1 MQADHR
7 HLEQML
13 QRYLRDDLSKDEV
26 REMLEYIVQHP
37 ALAAEL
43 LNEDRSHVFSEKL
56 LHLPDLPESASKR
69 MYERLTTEIRSR
81 EQAQEEDAMVTTPVR
96 QLHYRWR
103 WVAAIVVPGM
113 IIAAYFWQSGNHKI
127 NPPTEQVSVIKDVAP
142 GQNGA
147 ILTLADGSNVILDS
161 AGNQQIAG
169 QGNVQIT
176 NRNGQLTYNAGH
188 NGTEETIYNTLRTPA
203 ARQYKLILPDGSKA
217 WLNAGSSIRY
227 PTAFKGRN
235 REVETTGEVYFEV
248 AHNAFNPFRV
258 KTGSIVIEDIGTAF
272 NINAYGDEPA
282 IKTTL
287 VEGSI
292 RLLTGSNNK
301 VLRPGMQGTI
311 KAGNDEIAVSNV
323 DVAEIIA
330 WKEGLFNFNNLD
342 METVMRQIGRWYNME
357 IVYEGKKP
365 EGHFSGIIDRNT
377 NLAFILKSLEL
388 SGMRF
393 KVETSTTPAQM
404 GKIIVLK

>member
-26 REMLEYIVQHP
+26 REMLEHIVQHP

-43 LNEDRSHVFSEKL
+43 LEEDRSRAFSEKL
-56 LHLPDLPESASKR
+56 LNTPALPESASKR
-69 MYERLTTEIRSR
+69 MYERLAVEIRSN
-81 EQAQEEDAMVTTPVR
+81 EQEELTTVTTPVR
-96 QLHYRWR
+96 RLNYRWH
-103 WVAAIVVPGM
+103 WIAAAIVPAMFIV
-113 IIAAYFWQSGNHKI
+113 AYFWQSGNKKI
-127 NPPTEQVSVIKDVAP
+127 EQPVEQVSVIKDVAP
-142 GQNGA
+142 GKNGA
-147 ILTLADGSNVILDS
+147 ILTLADGSNVVLDS
-161 AGNQQIAG
+161 AGNQQIAR

-176 NRNGQLTYNAGH
+176 NKKGQLTYNSNHSGAA
-188 NGTEETIYNTLRTPA
+188 ETVYNTLRTPA
-203 ARQYKLILPDGSKA
+203 ARQYKLILPDGSKV
-217 WLNAGSSIRY
+217 WLNAGSSVRY
-227 PTAFKGRN
+227 PTVFKGKS

-248 AHNAFNPFRV
+248 VHNASKPFRV

-272 NINAYGDEPA
+272 NINAYGDEPFV
-282 IKTTL
+282 KTTL

-292 RLLTGSNNK
+292 RLHAGSNNK
-301 VLRPGMQGTI
+301 VLRPGMQGAI
-311 KAGNDEIAVSNV
+311 KTSSSEITVNNV
-323 DVAEIIA
+323 EVEETIA

-357 IVYEGKKP
+357 IIYEGKKP

>member
-1 MQADHR
+1 MQADYR

-13 QRYLRDDLSKDEV
+13 QRYLRDELSKDEV
-26 REMLEYIVQHP
+26 RQMLDDIVQHP
-37 ALAAEL
+37 AWAAEL
-43 LNEDRSHVFSEKL
+43 PEEDRGRAFLEKL
-56 LHLPDLPESASKR
+56 QNTPVLPESVSQR
-69 MYERLTTEIRSR
+69 MYERLSIEIRNGKQ
-81 EQAQEEDAMVTTPVR
+81 EQETIIATPVR
-96 QLHYRWR
+96 RLYYRWR
-103 WVAAIVVPGM
+103 WIAAAVIPVMIV
-113 IIAAYFWQSGNHKI
+113 AAYFWQSGNKKKNQPIAHTTI
-127 NPPTEQVSVIKDVAP
+127 IKDVTP
-142 GQNGA
+142 GKNGA
-147 ILTLADGSNVILDS
+147 VLTLADGSNVVLDS

-176 NRNGQLTYNAGH
+176 NQNGLLTYNSNHGSM
-188 NGTEETIYNTLRTPA
+188 EETVFNTLRTPA
-203 ARQYKLILPDGSKA
+203 ARQYKLILPDGSKV
-217 WLNAGSSIRY
+217 WLNAGSSVRY
-227 PTAFKGRN
+227 PTTFKGKS

-248 AHNAFNPFRV
+248 VHNASKPFRV

-272 NINAYGDEPA
+272 NINAYSDEPFV
-282 IKTTL
+282 KTTL

-292 RLLTGSNNK
+292 RLLAGSNNK
-301 VLRPGMQGTI
+301 VLRPGMQGAI
-311 KAGNDEIAVSNV
+311 KAGSSEIAVNNV
-323 DVAEIIA
+323 EVEEIVA

-357 IVYEGKKP
+357 IVYEDKRP

-393 KVETSTTPAQM
+393 KVETSTEPAQM